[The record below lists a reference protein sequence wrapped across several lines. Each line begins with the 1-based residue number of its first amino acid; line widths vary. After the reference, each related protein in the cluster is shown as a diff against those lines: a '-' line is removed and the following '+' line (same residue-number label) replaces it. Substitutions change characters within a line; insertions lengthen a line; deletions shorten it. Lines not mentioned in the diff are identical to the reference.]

1 MEQTKL
7 KRFKRILFILIF
19 AIVLSI
25 GIMMR
30 TTSSCNAIN
39 TTSSCNS
46 INTTSNVET
55 VDALPKVVVDT
66 AIIKDSI
73 AEQLISEVEEY
84 LKKQSPNS
92 HKFISK
98 YLVQAGLNHNIDIC
112 FMMAQTQLE
121 TNFGTVGVGRESSR
135 RSLFGIATRRY
146 VDYESATNDYC
157 KLLHK
162 HYLRKG
168 RTEKHLMI
176 KYVTH
181 SGARYAGNPNYEAEL
196 SRTYKDIVRKTNI
209 QTLQTEWN
217 KM

>member
-25 GIMMR
+25 GIMTR

-46 INTTSNVET
+46 INTTSNVEM
-55 VDALPKVVVDT
+55 VDVLPKVVVDT
-66 AIIKDSI
+66 TTIKDSI
-73 AEQLISEVEEY
+73 TEQLISEVEEY
-84 LKKQSPNS
+84 LKKQSPNA

-168 RTEKHLMI
+168 RTEKHLMT

-209 QTLQTEWN
+209 RTLQTEWN

>member
-46 INTTSNVET
+46 INTTSNVEM
-55 VDALPKVVVDT
+55 VDTLPKVVVDT

-84 LKKQSPNS
+84 LKKQSPNA

-135 RSLFGIATRRY
+135 RSLFGIAARRY

-162 HYLRKG
+162 RYLKKG
-168 RTEKHLMI
+168 RTEKHLMT

-209 QTLQTEWN
+209 RTLQTEWN